1 MVPLFRPAIEL
12 AASYYGEVVGPLLD
26 RHAPGLR
33 HSAALIS
40 WGSEV
45 LGFDTPRST
54 DHNWGPRCQVFLGPA
69 DAHLTAEIT
78 ALLDHNLP
86 STFEGWP
93 TRFVDVT
100 GSDPA
105 PRHWV
110 EVADL
115 GSWLIARLGFDP
127 RAGVGLRDWLATP
140 TQLLAEITGGA
151 VFSDGLAAAGVW
163 PARRQ
168 GGAGLVSR

>member
-1 MVPLFRPAIEL
+1 MVPPFRPAIEL
-12 AASYYGEVVGPLLD
+12 AAGYYGEVVGPLLD

-115 GSWLIARLGFDP
+115 GSWLTARLGFDP

-151 VFSDGLAAAGVW
+151 VFSDGLAAVGVW

-168 GGAGLVSR
+168 GRAGLVSR